1 MLLVWII
8 FIFNIILAF
17 LSIDFTRI
25 HESLE
30 QIKLTF
36 FASIFILS
44 LTLIFFLFRKK
55 RALARKDQ
63 KILLIKNEFIHAEE
77 IDIET
82 SLDLI
87 REKIA
92 HLNQDLFKISHE
104 KETYAKLLEDS
115 LYQIGN
121 IEGVVRCLDEEE
133 ASKEIKSLVL
143 NALKHQKEQIRLGL
157 NQALEYHK
165 SIGVAQGNVLQFEA
179 SAAIVSDDGL
189 EAFLLANLLSYFGIE
204 NTIFKSLSFD
214 INDFHVVFIKDKILE
229 QSSKKADDFIVFGRS
244 KNLYYEYFLSL
255 PFEKKELENILQRK
269 LDKICALKFQ
279 TPYQNNVLL
288 FKQNEFDAT
297 LFFNIIEKQCSQN
310 MRVNSFSELKKELK
324 KEAYRLILLDYEL
337 IKFDLEQMR
346 SILSAYKKQHPQSHI
361 IFFFSRERVRDF
373 DCVSEVLNDISRNDL
388 IALIRKYLPKN

>member
-63 KILLIKNEFIHAEE
+63 KNLLIKNEFIHAEE

-361 IFFFSRERVRDF
+361 IFFSRERVRDF

>member
-324 KEAYRLILLDYEL
+324 KETYRLILLDYEL

-361 IFFFSRERVRDF
+361 IFFSRERVRDF

>member
-165 SIGVAQGNVLQFEA
+165 NIGVAQGNVLQFEA

-361 IFFFSRERVRDF
+361 IFFSRERVRDF

>member
-17 LSIDFTRI
+17 LSIDFARI
-25 HESLE
+25 HESFE
-30 QIKLTF
+30 QIKLAF

-44 LTLIFFLFRKK
+44 LTLILFLFWQK
-55 RALARKDQ
+55 RALAKKDQ
-63 KILLIKNEFIHAEE
+63 KILLIKNEFIHSKE

-133 ASKEIKSLVL
+133 SSREIKSLVL

-179 SAAIVSDDGL
+179 SAAIVSDDEL
-189 EAFLLANLLSYFGIE
+189 ESFLLANLLSYFGIE

-269 LDKICALKFQ
+269 LDKICVLKFQ

-324 KEAYRLILLDYEL
+324 KEAYRLVLLDYEL

-361 IFFFSRERVRDF
+361 IFFSKERVRDF

>member
-17 LSIDFTRI
+17 LSIDFARI
-25 HESLE
+25 HESFE
-30 QIKLTF
+30 QIKLAF

-44 LTLIFFLFRKK
+44 LTLIFFLFWQK
-55 RALARKDQ
+55 RALAKKDQ
-63 KILLIKNEFIHAEE
+63 KILLIKNEFIHSKE

-133 ASKEIKSLVL
+133 SSREIKSLVL

-179 SAAIVSDDGL
+179 SAAIVSDDEL
-189 EAFLLANLLSYFGIE
+189 ESFLLANLLSYFGIE

-269 LDKICALKFQ
+269 LDKICVLKFQ

-324 KEAYRLILLDYEL
+324 KEAYRLVLLDYEL

-361 IFFFSRERVRDF
+361 IFFSKERVRDF

>member
-143 NALKHQKEQIRLGL
+143 NALKHQKEQIRLEL

-361 IFFFSRERVRDF
+361 IFFSRERVRDF

>member
-121 IEGVVRCLDEEE
+121 IEGVARCLDEEE

-361 IFFFSRERVRDF
+361 IFFSRERVRDF

>member
-17 LSIDFTRI
+17 LSIDFARI
-25 HESLE
+25 HESFE
-30 QIKLTF
+30 QIKLAF

-44 LTLIFFLFRKK
+44 LTLIFFLFWQK
-55 RALARKDQ
+55 RALAKKDQ
-63 KILLIKNEFIHAEE
+63 KILLIKNEFIHSKE

-133 ASKEIKSLVL
+133 SSREIKSLVL

-179 SAAIVSDDGL
+179 SAAIVSDDEL
-189 EAFLLANLLSYFGIE
+189 ESFLLANLLSYFGIE

-269 LDKICALKFQ
+269 LDKICVLKFQ

-324 KEAYRLILLDYEL
+324 KEAYRLVLLDYEL

-361 IFFFSRERVRDF
+361 IFFSKERVRDF
-373 DCVSEVLNDISRNDL
+373 DCVSEVLNNISRNDL

>member
-165 SIGVAQGNVLQFEA
+165 SIGVTQGNVLQFEA

-361 IFFFSRERVRDF
+361 IFFSRERVRDF

>member
-17 LSIDFTRI
+17 LSIDFARI
-25 HESLE
+25 HESFE
-30 QIKLTF
+30 QIKLAF

-44 LTLIFFLFRKK
+44 LTLIFFLFWQK
-55 RALARKDQ
+55 RALAKKDQ
-63 KILLIKNEFIHAEE
+63 KILLIKNEFIHSKE

-133 ASKEIKSLVL
+133 ASREIKSLVL

-179 SAAIVSDDGL
+179 SAAIVSDDEL
-189 EAFLLANLLSYFGIE
+189 ESFLLANLLSYFGIE

-229 QSSKKADDFIVFGRS
+229 QSSKKADDFIVFGHS

-269 LDKICALKFQ
+269 LDKICVLKFQ

-324 KEAYRLILLDYEL
+324 KEAYRLVLLDYEL

-361 IFFFSRERVRDF
+361 IFFSKERVRDF

>member
-55 RALARKDQ
+55 RALTRKDQ

-361 IFFFSRERVRDF
+361 IFFSRERVRDF

>member
-17 LSIDFTRI
+17 LSIDFARI
-25 HESLE
+25 HESFE
-30 QIKLTF
+30 QIKLAF

-44 LTLIFFLFRKK
+44 LTLIFFLFWQK
-55 RALARKDQ
+55 RALAKKDQ
-63 KILLIKNEFIHAEE
+63 KILLIKNEFIHSKE

-133 ASKEIKSLVL
+133 ASREIKSLVL

-179 SAAIVSDDGL
+179 SAAIVSDDEL
-189 EAFLLANLLSYFGIE
+189 ESFLLANLLSYFGIE

-269 LDKICALKFQ
+269 LDKICVLKFQ

-324 KEAYRLILLDYEL
+324 KEAYRLVLVDYEL

-361 IFFFSRERVRDF
+361 IFFSKERVRDF

>member
-165 SIGVAQGNVLQFEA
+165 SIGVAQGNALQFEA

-346 SILSAYKKQHPQSHI
+346 SILSAYKKQHSQSHI
-361 IFFFSRERVRDF
+361 IFFSRERVRDF

>member
-8 FIFNIILAF
+8 FIFNIILAS

-361 IFFFSRERVRDF
+361 IFFSRERVRDF

>member
-121 IEGVVRCLDEEE
+121 IESVVRCLDEEE

-361 IFFFSRERVRDF
+361 IFFSRERVRDF

>member
-310 MRVNSFSELKKELK
+310 MRANSFSELKKELK

-361 IFFFSRERVRDF
+361 IFFSRERVRDF

>member
-17 LSIDFTRI
+17 LSIDFARI
-25 HESLE
+25 HESFE
-30 QIKLTF
+30 QIKLAF

-44 LTLIFFLFRKK
+44 LTLIFFLFQKK
-55 RALARKDQ
+55 RALAKKDQ

-310 MRVNSFSELKKELK
+310 MRVNSFSELEKELK

-361 IFFFSRERVRDF
+361 IFFSRERGERF
-373 DCVSEVLNDISRNDL
+373 
-388 IALIRKYLPKN
+388 

>member
-30 QIKLTF
+30 QIKLAF

-55 RALARKDQ
+55 RALAKKDQ

-87 REKIA
+87 WEKIA

-361 IFFFSRERVRDF
+361 IFFSRERVRDF

>member
-143 NALKHQKEQIRLGL
+143 NALKHQKEQIRFGL

-361 IFFFSRERVRDF
+361 IFFSRERVRDF

>member
-87 REKIA
+87 QEKIA

-361 IFFFSRERVRDF
+361 IFFSRERVRDF

>member
-87 REKIA
+87 REKIE

-361 IFFFSRERVRDF
+361 IFFSRERVRDF

>member
-1 MLLVWII
+1 
-8 FIFNIILAF
+8 
-17 LSIDFTRI
+17 
-25 HESLE
+25 
-30 QIKLTF
+30 
-36 FASIFILS
+36 
-44 LTLIFFLFRKK
+44 
-55 RALARKDQ
+55 
-63 KILLIKNEFIHAEE
+63 
-77 IDIET
+77 
-82 SLDLI
+82 
-87 REKIA
+87 
-92 HLNQDLFKISHE
+92 
-104 KETYAKLLEDS
+104 DS

-179 SAAIVSDDGL
+179 SAAIVSDDRL

-361 IFFFSRERVRDF
+361 IFFSRERVRDF

>member
-8 FIFNIILAF
+8 CIFNIILAF
-17 LSIDFTRI
+17 LSIDFARI
-25 HESLE
+25 HESFE
-30 QIKLTF
+30 QIKLAF

-44 LTLIFFLFRKK
+44 LTLIFFLFWQK
-55 RALARKDQ
+55 RALAKKDQ
-63 KILLIKNEFIHAEE
+63 KILLIKNEFIHSKE

-133 ASKEIKSLVL
+133 ASREIKSLVL

-179 SAAIVSDDGL
+179 SAAIVSDDEL
-189 EAFLLANLLSYFGIE
+189 ESFLLANLLSYFGIE

-269 LDKICALKFQ
+269 LDKICVLKFQ

-324 KEAYRLILLDYEL
+324 KEAYRLVLLDYEL

-361 IFFFSRERVRDF
+361 IFFSKERVRDF

>member
-179 SAAIVSDDGL
+179 NAAIVSDDGL

-361 IFFFSRERVRDF
+361 IFFSRERVRDF

>member
-17 LSIDFTRI
+17 LSIDFARI
-25 HESLE
+25 HESFE
-30 QIKLTF
+30 QIKLAF
-36 FASIFILS
+36 FTSIFILS
-44 LTLIFFLFRKK
+44 LTLIFFLFWQK
-55 RALARKDQ
+55 RALAKKDQ
-63 KILLIKNEFIHAEE
+63 KILLIKNEFIHSKE

-121 IEGVVRCLDEEE
+121 IEGAVRCLDEEE
-133 ASKEIKSLVL
+133 ASREIKSLVL

-179 SAAIVSDDGL
+179 SAAIVSDDEL
-189 EAFLLANLLSYFGIE
+189 ESFLLANLLSYFGIE

-269 LDKICALKFQ
+269 LDKICVLKFQ

-324 KEAYRLILLDYEL
+324 KEAYRLVLLDYEL

-361 IFFFSRERVRDF
+361 IFFSKERVRDF

>member
-17 LSIDFTRI
+17 LSIDFARI
-25 HESLE
+25 HESFE
-30 QIKLTF
+30 QIKLAF

-44 LTLIFFLFRKK
+44 LTLIFFLFWQK
-55 RALARKDQ
+55 RALAKKDQ
-63 KILLIKNEFIHAEE
+63 KILLIKNEFIHSKE

-92 HLNQDLFKISHE
+92 HLNQDLFKVSHE

-133 ASKEIKSLVL
+133 ASREIKSLVL

-179 SAAIVSDDGL
+179 SAAIVSDDEL
-189 EAFLLANLLSYFGIE
+189 ESFLLANLLSYFGIE

-269 LDKICALKFQ
+269 LDKICVLKFQ

-324 KEAYRLILLDYEL
+324 KEAYRLVLLDYEL

-361 IFFFSRERVRDF
+361 IFFSKERVRDF

>member
-17 LSIDFTRI
+17 LSIDFARI
-25 HESLE
+25 HESFE
-30 QIKLTF
+30 QIKLAF

-44 LTLIFFLFRKK
+44 LTLIFFLFWQK
-55 RALARKDQ
+55 RALAKKDQ
-63 KILLIKNEFIHAEE
+63 KILLIKNEFIHSKE

-133 ASKEIKSLVL
+133 SSREIKSLVL

-179 SAAIVSDDGL
+179 SAAIVSDDEL
-189 EAFLLANLLSYFGIE
+189 ESFLLANLLSYFGIE

-255 PFEKKELENILQRK
+255 PFEKKELETILQRK
-269 LDKICALKFQ
+269 LDKICVLKFQ

-324 KEAYRLILLDYEL
+324 KEAYRLVLLDYEL

-361 IFFFSRERVRDF
+361 IFFSKERVRDF

>member
-17 LSIDFTRI
+17 LSIDFARI
-25 HESLE
+25 HESFE
-30 QIKLTF
+30 QIKLAF

-44 LTLIFFLFRKK
+44 LTLIFFLFWQK
-55 RALARKDQ
+55 RALAKKDQ
-63 KILLIKNEFIHAEE
+63 KILLIKNEFIHSKE

-92 HLNQDLFKISHE
+92 HLNQDLFKISHK

-133 ASKEIKSLVL
+133 ASREIKSLVL

-179 SAAIVSDDGL
+179 SAAIVSDDEL
-189 EAFLLANLLSYFGIE
+189 ESFLLANLLSYFGIE

-269 LDKICALKFQ
+269 LDKICVLKFQ

-324 KEAYRLILLDYEL
+324 KEAYRLVLLDYEL

-361 IFFFSRERVRDF
+361 IFFSKERVRDF

>member
-17 LSIDFTRI
+17 LSIDFARI
-25 HESLE
+25 HESFE
-30 QIKLTF
+30 QIKLAF

-44 LTLIFFLFRKK
+44 LTLIFFLFWQK
-55 RALARKDQ
+55 RTLAKKDQ
-63 KILLIKNEFIHAEE
+63 KILLIKNEFIHSKE

-133 ASKEIKSLVL
+133 SSREIKSLVL

-179 SAAIVSDDGL
+179 SAAIVSDDEL
-189 EAFLLANLLSYFGIE
+189 ESFLLANLLSYFGIE

-269 LDKICALKFQ
+269 LDKICVLKFQ

-324 KEAYRLILLDYEL
+324 KEAYRLVLLDYEL

-361 IFFFSRERVRDF
+361 IFFSKERVRDF

>member
-25 HESLE
+25 HESFE
-30 QIKLTF
+30 QIKLAF

-44 LTLIFFLFRKK
+44 LTLIFFLFWQK
-55 RALARKDQ
+55 RALAKKDQ
-63 KILLIKNEFIHAEE
+63 KILLIKNEFIHSKE

-133 ASKEIKSLVL
+133 SSREIKSLVL

-179 SAAIVSDDGL
+179 SAAIVSDDEL
-189 EAFLLANLLSYFGIE
+189 ESFLLANLLSYFGIE

-269 LDKICALKFQ
+269 LDKICVLKFQ

-324 KEAYRLILLDYEL
+324 KEAYRLVLLDYEL

-361 IFFFSRERVRDF
+361 IFFSKERVRDF

>member
-361 IFFFSRERVRDF
+361 IFFSRERARDF

>member
-17 LSIDFTRI
+17 LSIDFARI
-25 HESLE
+25 HESFE
-30 QIKLTF
+30 QIKLAF

-44 LTLIFFLFRKK
+44 LTLIFFLFWQK
-55 RALARKDQ
+55 RALAKKDQ
-63 KILLIKNEFIHAEE
+63 KILLIKNEFIHSKE

-133 ASKEIKSLVL
+133 ASREIKSLVL

-179 SAAIVSDDGL
+179 SAAIVSDDEL
-189 EAFLLANLLSYFGIE
+189 ESFLLANLLSYFGIE

-269 LDKICALKFQ
+269 LDKICVLKFQ

-324 KEAYRLILLDYEL
+324 KEAYRLVLLDYEL

-346 SILSAYKKQHPQSHI
+346 SILSTYKKQHPQSHI
-361 IFFFSRERVRDF
+361 IFFSKERVRDF

>member
-229 QSSKKADDFIVFGRS
+229 QSSKKADDFIVFGCS

-361 IFFFSRERVRDF
+361 IFFSRERVRDF

>member
-229 QSSKKADDFIVFGRS
+229 QSSKKTDDFIVFGRS

-361 IFFFSRERVRDF
+361 IFFSRERVRDF

>member
-17 LSIDFTRI
+17 LSIDFARI
-25 HESLE
+25 HESFE
-30 QIKLTF
+30 QIKLAF

-44 LTLIFFLFRKK
+44 LTLIFFFFWQK
-55 RALARKDQ
+55 RALAKKDQ
-63 KILLIKNEFIHAEE
+63 KILLIKNEFIHSKE

-133 ASKEIKSLVL
+133 ASREIKSLVL

-157 NQALEYHK
+157 NQALKYHK

-179 SAAIVSDDGL
+179 SAAIVSDDEL
-189 EAFLLANLLSYFGIE
+189 ESFLLANLLSYFGIE

-244 KNLYYEYFLSL
+244 KNLYYEYFLGL

-269 LDKICALKFQ
+269 LDKICVLKFQ

-324 KEAYRLILLDYEL
+324 KEAYRLVLLDYEL

-361 IFFFSRERVRDF
+361 IFFSKERVRDF

>member
-157 NQALEYHK
+157 NQALEYH

-361 IFFFSRERVRDF
+361 IFFSRERVRDF

>member
-104 KETYAKLLEDS
+104 KETYAKLLEDG

-361 IFFFSRERVRDF
+361 IFFSRERVRDF

>member
-17 LSIDFTRI
+17 LSIDFARI
-25 HESLE
+25 HESFE
-30 QIKLTF
+30 QIKLAF

-44 LTLIFFLFRKK
+44 LTLIFFFFWQK
-55 RALARKDQ
+55 RALAKKDQ
-63 KILLIKNEFIHAEE
+63 KILLIKNEFIHSKE

-133 ASKEIKSLVL
+133 ASREIKLLVL

-179 SAAIVSDDGL
+179 SAAIVSDDEL
-189 EAFLLANLLSYFGIE
+189 ESFLLANLLSYFGIE

-269 LDKICALKFQ
+269 LDKICVLKFQ

-324 KEAYRLILLDYEL
+324 KEAYRLVLLDYEL

-361 IFFFSRERVRDF
+361 IFFSKERVRDF

>member
-204 NTIFKSLSFD
+204 NTIFKSLSLD

-361 IFFFSRERVRDF
+361 IFFSRERVRDF

>member
-346 SILSAYKKQHPQSHI
+346 FILSAYKKQHPQSHI
-361 IFFFSRERVRDF
+361 IFFSRERVRDF